1 MIKTILAWI
10 TGKNNR
16 PAEAPYKIEAITP
29 MPLGTEAVMSLQAT
43 HNQVVASGQP
53 DDSKGLDAAIAAQAL
68 QAAHDQV
75 VVNGQPDDSKG
86 LDEAIAAQA
95 AKSAVEVAPVTVK
108 AKYKRAD
115 LNKMTKAQ
123 LMELV
128 TKHGVEVKARSTK
141 EELVKVLVKV

>member
-10 TGKNNR
+10 TGKSDK
-16 PAEAPYKIEAITP
+16 PAEAPYKVEEPTIAPEVA
-29 MPLGTEAVMSLQAT
+29 AQLQQA
-43 HNQVVASGQP
+43 HDAVVAS
-53 DDSKGLDAAIAAQAL
+53 
-68 QAAHDQV
+68 
-75 VVNGQPDDSKG
+75 GQPDDSKG
-86 LDEAIAAQA
+86 LDEAIAAQSA
-95 AKSAVEVAPVTVK
+95 MPAVEVAPVTVK